1 MIIFIYTMKIISF
14 DVGIKNL
21 AYCILEAKDKEN
33 YTILDW
39 GIINLVN
46 KPIFNCGCKQKK
58 KPHAICGKKASYID
72 KDQNYYCKQHAK
84 SSELILPTKEMSD
97 TALKRAKLSEL
108 KDMASRFKLCYE
120 NPVKKATLLELIM
133 NFKQEHCFK
142 IIEDEKVD
150 TGLVAMSINLTH
162 ILDDLLKTHKI
173 DCVLIEN
180 QISKI
185 ASTMKTIQGMITQ
198 YFVMTHVENVNYIS
212 SYNKLKMFVE
222 SKKNYTYKERKD
234 LGIECAGKQI
244 IDTQDAKWV
253 QLFNTHK
260 KKDDLA
266 DAFLQAYW
274 YINVKMRTT

>member
-1 MIIFIYTMKIISF
+1 MKIISF

-21 AYCILEAKDKEN
+21 AYCILNANADN

-39 GIINLVN
+39 GIINLVTT
-46 KPIFNCGCKQKK
+46 PIFNCCAKQKK
-58 KPHAICGKKASYID
+58 KPHNICGKSATYMD
-72 KDQNYYCKQHAK
+72 KNQLYYCKQHAK
-84 SSELILPTKEMSD
+84 SSEFIIPTKNMSD

-108 KDMASRFKLCYE
+108 KEIADFHKLEYCP
-120 NPVKKATLLELIM
+120 PVYKATLLEKISK
-133 NFKQEHCFK
+133 FKEDRCLK
-142 IIEDEKVD
+142 PIIVEKAE

-162 ILDDLLKTHKI
+162 IMDDLLKNHKI

-198 YFVMTHVENVNYIS
+198 YFVMTHVDNIHYIS
-212 SYNKLKMFVE
+212 SYNKLKMYVQ

-234 LGIECAGKQI
+234 LGIQCTKDDI
-244 IDTQDAKWV
+244 INTQDNKWIE
-253 QLFNTHK
+253 LFLQHK

-266 DAFLQAYW
+266 DSFLQALW
-274 YINVKMRTT
+274 YIKVKMRTT